1 MKKVFTIFIITIAS
15 MIMVSCSCNRTQN
28 IQNDTVGTPEQVDT
42 VLQVDT
48 VTHTDTVVE

>member
-15 MIMVSCSCNRTQN
+15 MIMVSCSCNRAQDAQN
-28 IQNDTVGTPEQVDT
+28 NAVNSMEQVDT

>member
-15 MIMVSCSCNRTQN
+15 MIMVSCSCNRAQDAQN
-28 IQNDTVGTPEQVDT
+28 EAASSMEQVDT